1 MVVLVIVFHDRAD
14 HKLTKVGFFQL
25 LETWV
30 DNRVGYIIEEIH
42 QFWHLVAW
50 LPIAV
55 MFKVSNGGAY
65 LKTIVIMMKCGTLK
79 IKKSTYSKVIGMLSC
94 QFVHSELNA
103 LQNQMIGYDTS
114 Y

>member
-1 MVVLVIVFHDRAD
+1 LDVLVIVFHDRAD

-25 LETWV
+25 LEPWV
-30 DNRVGYIIEEIH
+30 DNCVGYIIEEIH

-65 LKTIVIMMKCGTLK
+65 LETIVIMMKCGTLK
-79 IKKSTYSKVIGMLSC
+79 IKKLTLLEGHWYGQLPICSPQAGCSSKSNYRL
-94 QFVHSELNA
+94 
-103 LQNQMIGYDTS
+103 
-114 Y
+114 